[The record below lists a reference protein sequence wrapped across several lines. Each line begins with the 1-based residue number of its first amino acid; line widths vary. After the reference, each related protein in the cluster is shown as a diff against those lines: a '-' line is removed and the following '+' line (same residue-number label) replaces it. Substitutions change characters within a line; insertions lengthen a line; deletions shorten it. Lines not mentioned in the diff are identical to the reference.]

1 MNRRASI
8 AGLILLIA
16 FANAHGAGTG
26 DPAASNA
33 RADAAAEKITSAEKF
48 LAELSQTVELARDGQ
63 YGPINRADRK
73 RLLEAEATIV
83 ALLEG
88 QTDARHL
95 QPDQRIALYNAQ
107 EEITAI
113 VRADDKDRKVCRRV
127 ANTGTRL
134 AKAECLTVAE
144 REARAKEA
152 RDYAT
157 RAQRV
162 VCYVGEG
169 SPC

>member
-1 MNRRASI
+1 MKLRTSM

-16 FANAHGAGTG
+16 FGTAHGTGTN
-26 DPAASNA
+26 D
-33 RADAAAEKITSAEKF
+33 RADAAVEKITSAEKF
-48 LAELSQTVELARDGQ
+48 LAELSQTTEMARDGQ
-63 YGPINRADRK
+63 YGPINNADRK
-73 RLLEAEATIV
+73 RLLEAEATII

-95 QPDQRIALYNAQ
+95 HPDQRIALYNAQ

-113 VRADDKDRKVCRRV
+113 VRADDKNRKVCRRV
-127 ANTGTRL
+127 ASTGTRL
-134 AKAECLTVAE
+134 AKAECLTIAE

-152 RDYAT
+152 RDFAT

-162 VCYVGEG
+162 VCYPGEG
-169 SPC
+169 SGCL